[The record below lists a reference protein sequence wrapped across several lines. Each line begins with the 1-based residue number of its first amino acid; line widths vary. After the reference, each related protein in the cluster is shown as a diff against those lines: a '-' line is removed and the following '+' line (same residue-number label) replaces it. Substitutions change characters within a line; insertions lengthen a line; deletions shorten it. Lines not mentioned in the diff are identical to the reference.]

1 MQDWVYSE
9 LVELLKLFKGKKI
22 LVVGDL
28 MLDKYVSG
36 EVIRISP
43 EAPVPVLRVNSSSKK
58 DSALGGAG
66 NVAKNIATL
75 GGTAYLVGLLGR
87 DDAAR
92 EFNDLATQAGLI
104 LKQVS
109 SNRWVTNIK
118 TRYLEHRGHHL
129 LRVDEEETS
138 ILTPQIEDL
147 LVRRCAEILPMVQ
160 GVLVSDYAK
169 GVLTPLLAEVLIERT
184 RGLKIPL
191 LADVKPKNISYMRG
205 ASMISPN
212 ADEARAYLNSN
223 AKTPLEEVA
232 LKISLE
238 FNTTA
243 FLTAGDQG
251 IYVSV
256 QGGPTLLVP
265 QHHKVQVQDVS
276 GCGDTAAAVIL
287 LAKLC
292 GVSNERAAFLA
303 NAAAAVVAGKIGA
316 VAPTPKEISRM
327 LKP

>member
-1 MQDWVYSE
+1 MQDWVHSE
-9 LVELLKLFKGKKI
+9 LVELLTLFKGKKI

-28 MLDKYVSG
+28 MLDKYISG
-36 EVIRISP
+36 EVTRISP
-43 EAPVPVLRVNSSSKK
+43 EAPVPVLRVSSSSRKTL
-58 DSALGGAG
+58 ALGGAG

-75 GGTAYLVGLLGR
+75 GGTAYLVGLLGQ

-92 EFNDLATQAGLI
+92 EFSNLAIQEGLI
-104 LKQVS
+104 LERIS
-109 SNRWVTNIK
+109 WRHWTTNIK

-138 ILTPQIEDL
+138 TTSPHIERL
-147 LVRRCAEILPMVQ
+147 LVNRCMGLLPGVQ

-169 GVLTPLLAEVLIERT
+169 GVLTPLLAEVLIEKT
-184 RGLKIPL
+184 REQNIPL
-191 LADVKPKNISYMRG
+191 LADVKPKNIMYMRG

-212 ADEARAYLNSN
+212 ADEARAYLNFT
-223 AKTPLEEVA
+223 AKEPLEMVA
-232 LKISLE
+232 AEISHE

-256 QGGPTLLVP
+256 RGSPAILVP

-316 VAPTPKEISRM
+316 VAPTPEEISRM
-327 LKP
+327 LKS